1 MINKIFDK
9 VFKKINFETLLSQF
23 LIKYQE
29 RYPNL
34 LAHNKPQ

>member
-9 VFKKINFETLLSQF
+9 VFKKINSGIFLSQF
-23 LIKYQE
+23 LIKYRE